1 MREAAEDRQATVRLA
16 PSERAAAGEY
26 VRRFTLLQVL
36 EHAVLMVSFTGLA
49 LTGIPQKYAQLAVS
63 RWFIGLLGGIERVR
77 AVHHWLGFVL
87 LGLGVVHLLE
97 LAVRAARYGLRT
109 EMWPRAGDVRD
120 LLHQLRYFMGLEAEP
135 PKYGRYSFKEKFEYW
150 AVVWG
155 TVVMGL
161 TGLILLYPEV
171 ATRFLPGVAVPAAR
185 AAHGGEAVLAVV
197 AILIWHMYNAHLR
210 ADVFPLDPVIFTGL
224 ISKERMEHEHPL
236 ELQRLEASSPS
247 SAASDPGPRV
257 TPPDGPASAQ
267 PGERSGEA
275 ARMAEPGRG
284 GGPSIP

>member
-1 MREAAEDRQATVRLA
+1 MRAGAENQQAAVKVAR
-16 PSERAAAGEY
+16 SERAAVYEY
-26 VRRFTLLQVL
+26 VRRFTLFQVL
-36 EHAVLMVSFTGLA
+36 EHAVLMISFTGLA
-49 LTGIPQKYAQLAVS
+49 LTGIPQKYAQLAIS

-77 AVHHWLGFVL
+77 VVHHWLAFIL
-87 LGLGVVHLLE
+87 LGLGAVHLLE
-97 LAVRAARYGLRT
+97 LLVRAARYGLRT
-109 EMWPRAGDVRD
+109 EMWPHAGDLRD
-120 LLHQLRYFMGLEAEP
+120 LLHQLRYFVGLEAEP

-171 ATRFLPGVAVPAAR
+171 ATRYLPGVAVPAAR

-224 ISKERMEHEHPL
+224 ISKERMEEEHPL
-236 ELQRLEASSPS
+236 ELQRLHASH
-247 SAASDPGPRV
+247 AASARESHLSLNGRAA
-257 TPPDGPASAQ
+257 GE
-267 PGERSGEA
+267 PGEGSAEGARSTTL
-275 ARMAEPGRG
+275 PGRG